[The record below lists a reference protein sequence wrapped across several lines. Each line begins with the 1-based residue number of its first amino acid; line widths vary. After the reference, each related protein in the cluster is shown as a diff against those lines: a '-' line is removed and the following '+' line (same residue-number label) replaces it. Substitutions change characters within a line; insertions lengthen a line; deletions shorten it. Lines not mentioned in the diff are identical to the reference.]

1 VPKANTVTEL
11 EIRVFDRP
19 RPFVFRGRSLRALLT
34 ALRRDADRAA
44 PQAGPQVGRI
54 VNLLDTLA
62 KEGWRYAGLKGELLT
77 LVHGQSQDRTQIEL
91 FLTERFGPDLLN
103 RITVRERPN
112 GPSSTRPPRP
122 PRLPKADD
130 ELSRELRR
138 LIGAEHHKKDL
149 YLGHPT
155 EELAELL
162 LDMSFL
168 AQEAMDNPDVSRL
181 VDRLRVEHED
191 DTQYRDLHS
200 RYLSLTERTAMG
212 HPAAEEAYWDLFSYT
227 SHKLARLIPALRQFL
242 EKRGFNDLCEHEAT
256 AFFTAAL
263 SLALST
269 IESDDR

>member
-1 VPKANTVTEL
+1 MPKANTIA
-11 EIRVFDRP
+11 EIEIKLFDRP
-19 RPFVFRGRSLRALLT
+19 RTFAFRGRSLRALTT
-34 ALRRDADRAA
+34 ALRREADRGVS
-44 PQAGPQVGRI
+44 GPGLSLGR
-54 VNLLDTLA
+54 LASMLDALA
-62 KEGWRYAGLKGELLT
+62 KDGWRYATFKGEVVT
-77 LVHGQSQDRTQIEL
+77 LVHGQLKGRAQVEA
-91 FLTERFGPDLLN
+91 FLTERFGADLLD
-103 RITVRERPN
+103 RVTVRERTN
-112 GPSSTRPPRP
+112 GPAARP

-138 LIGAEHHKKDL
+138 LIGAESHKKDL

-168 AQEAMDNPDVSRL
+168 AQEAMDSPEVARL
-181 VDRLRVEHED
+181 IDRLRAEHEE

-200 RYLSLTERTAMG
+200 RYLSLTERTGMG

-227 SHKLARLIPALRQFL
+227 SHKLARLIPVLRGFL

-256 AFFTAAL
+256 AFLTAAL

-269 IESDDR
+269 IEADDH

>member
-1 VPKANTVTEL
+1 MPKANIVTEL
-11 EIRVFDRP
+11 EIRLFDRP
-19 RPFVFRGRSLRALLT
+19 RAFSFRGRSLRALSA
-34 ALRRDADRAA
+34 ALQREADRS
-44 PQAGPQVGRI
+44 GPHLGRI
-54 VNLLDTLA
+54 ASVLEVLA
-62 KEGWRYAGLKGELLT
+62 KEGWRYAAFKGEVVT
-77 LVHGQSQDRTQIEL
+77 LVHQQAPGRAQIEA
-91 FLTERFGPDLLN
+91 FLTQRFGTDLLS

-112 GPSSTRPPRP
+112 SPSSKP

-138 LIGAEHHKKDL
+138 LIGAESHKKDL

-168 AQEAMDNPDVSRL
+168 AQEAMDDPDVSRL
-181 VDRLRVEHED
+181 VDRLRAEHEE

-200 RYLSLTERTAMG
+200 RYLSLTERTHMG

-227 SHKLARLIPALRQFL
+227 SHKLGRLVPVLRGFL

-256 AFFTAAL
+256 AFLTAAL

-269 IESDDR
+269 IESDDH